1 MSNKIIMRI
10 FYLAS
15 ALFVILIQSAFAMEV
30 EVVCSTLSS
39 DACKKTPQCKWHH
52 IRRKCTKRE

>member
-1 MSNKIIMRI
+1 MII
-10 FYLAS
+10 
-15 ALFVILIQSAFAMEV
+15 IQSAFTMEA

-52 IRRKCTKRE
+52 IRRKCTKRD